1 MPNETKDIIRELSHL
16 TASGVR
22 TSDIFDDWLDMVHAT
37 LTMLPDHMKAL
48 RESGTLAQ
56 DNEETQKTFE
66 RIRARYRDN
75 SNYLDR
81 FAKAFAILMNS
92 TEEYQDT
99 VGNVY
104 MEFGSPSK
112 GNGQFFTPFH
122 VAKVMAEINSDHLAG
137 LVHERIKAAI
147 KGDPL
152 AEAMLMMGMA
162 LEGNDTEEW
171 MITRI
176 IPSVASRIE
185 PVKVCDPSCGSGVM
199 FLATASSIPTWMT
212 QMGLVQFSGMDIDQ
226 TCVKMCQ
233 INVML
238 YGLNGFA
245 IRML

>member
-37 LTMLPDHMKAL
+37 LTMLPDHMKSL
-48 RESGTLAQ
+48 RETGRIAEDAPDTA
-56 DNEETQKTFE
+56 KTFE

-81 FAKAFAILMNS
+81 FAKAFGILMNS

-122 VAKVMAEINSDHLAG
+122 VAKMMAEINSDHLAG
-137 LVHERIKAAI
+137 LVHKRIKSAI
-147 KGDPL
+147 KGNPL
-152 AEAMLMMGMA
+152 AEAMLMAGLV
-162 LEGNDTEEW
+162 LEGGDAEEW
-171 MITRI
+171 LITRI
-176 IPSVASRIE
+176 IPSVAEKID
-185 PVKVCDPSCGSGVM
+185 PVTVCDPSCGSGVM
-199 FLATASSIPTWMT
+199 FLATASSIPAWMT